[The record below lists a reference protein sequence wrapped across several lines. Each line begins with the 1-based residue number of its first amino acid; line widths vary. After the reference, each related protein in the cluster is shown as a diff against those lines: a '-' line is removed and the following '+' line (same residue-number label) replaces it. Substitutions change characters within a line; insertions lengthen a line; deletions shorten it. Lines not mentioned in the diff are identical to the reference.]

1 MANKRVDPNVLEDKT
16 WIPDKRGCSSV
27 GRAVALQAKGREFDS
42 PQLHHQ
48 Q

>member
-1 MANKRVDPNVLEDKT
+1 MANKRVDPHVLIFKT
-16 WIPDKRGCSSV
+16 RIPDKRGCSSV
-27 GRAVALQAKGREFDS
+27 GRAVALQAKGREFDP